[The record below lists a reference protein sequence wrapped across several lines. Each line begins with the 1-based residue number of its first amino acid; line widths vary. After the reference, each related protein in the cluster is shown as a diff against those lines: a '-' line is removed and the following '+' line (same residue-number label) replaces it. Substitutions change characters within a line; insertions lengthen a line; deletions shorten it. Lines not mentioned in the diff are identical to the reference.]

1 MTQCNS
7 VLEKIKRRYFNENID
22 LIRDEIVSAQDN
34 RTYKINYID
43 IDPDM
48 LYELPVINEN
58 ERSAQEEYFNAIT

>member
-7 VLEKIKRRYFNENID
+7 VLEKIKRRYYNENID

-43 IDPDM
+43 IDPDT
-48 LYELPVINEN
+48 LYELPAINEN
-58 ERSAQEEYFNAIT
+58 ERSA

>member
-7 VLEKIKRRYFNENID
+7 VLEKIKHRYYNENID

-43 IDPDM
+43 IDIDPDT
-48 LYELPVINEN
+48 LYELPAINEN
-58 ERSAQEEYFNAIT
+58 ERSA

>member
-58 ERSAQEEYFNAIT
+58 ERSA

>member
-7 VLEKIKRRYFNENID
+7 VLEKIKRRYYNENID

-43 IDPDM
+43 IDIDPDT
-48 LYELPVINEN
+48 LYELPAINEN
-58 ERSAQEEYFNAIT
+58 ERSA